1 MAEILENQQM
11 LSDTY
16 EPKRKY
22 RWILAIE
29 GIDAFTAKTASRP
42 QFNFGETWIDYINTK
57 RCIAGKMTPSALNIT
72 LYDPIV
78 PSASQKVMDWVTL
91 CYEQLT
97 GRAGYAQMYKR
108 TINIK
113 LLDPVGAIV
122 EDWLLE
128 GCFIQDANFNEL
140 DYSVDD
146 PCDIAIVLRWDRC
159 TLQF

>member
-22 RWILAIE
+22 RWILAID

-42 QFNFGETWIDYINTK
+42 QFSFGETWIDYINTK
-57 RCIAGKMTPSALNIT
+57 RCIAGKMTPGPLNIT

-78 PSASQKVMDWVTL
+78 PSASQKVMDWVRL
-91 CYEQLT
+91 CYEQIT

-108 TINIK
+108 SFNLK
-113 LLDPVGAIV
+113 LLDPVGAVI

-128 GCFIQDANFNEL
+128 RLLATGRKFSEILTIQL
-140 DYSVDD
+140 MILV
-146 PCDIAIVLRWDRC
+146 
-159 TLQF
+159 TLLW